1 MISFIVIG
9 RNEGWKLT
17 KSIQSIIDTIKDC
30 ELSSFEIIYV
40 DSDSSDN
47 SVERAKKFVDIKIFK
62 LTGDLN
68 AGIARNVGAQ
78 RSKGDVLFFIDG
90 DMEIQSE
97 FLGLVYS
104 EKNGLIHDF
113 VSGNWMNYYYD
124 LSGELLRK
132 DKYKEMKTDA
142 YEKVT
147 GGFFLINKNTWDLV
161 GGINE
166 DFKISEDIDIGLRLA
181 KKNIFLLR
189 KKDIGVIHHTIDYFD
204 KKRMWRDFLNMD
216 HLYGRSL
223 LYRTHLFN
231 RHMYHRWIR
240 FDYTLLLLILTIILI
255 LLFPDLWIFFASIYF
270 IALIIRGKLSPR
282 KIVFNLLRD
291 LTVLLGLLF
300 FFPKRN
306 DFSIKK
312 MN

>member
-17 KSIQSIIDTIKDC
+17 KSIQSIIDTIECND
-30 ELSSFEIIYV
+30 LLSFEIIYV
-40 DSDSSDN
+40 DSDSSDD
-47 SVERAKKFVDIKIFK
+47 SIKRVKKFNDVVIFK
-62 LTGDLN
+62 LSGDLN

-78 RSKGDVLFFIDG
+78 NSKGDVLFFIDG
-90 DMEIQSE
+90 DMEVQPK
-97 FLGLVYS
+97 FLELVYS
-104 EKNGLIHDF
+104 KENGLVHDF
-113 VSGNWMNYYYD
+113 VSGNWLNYFYNFSD
-124 LSGELLRK
+124 ELLRK
-132 DKYKEMKTDA
+132 EKYKEMKTDA

-147 GGFFLINKNTWDLV
+147 GGFFLIKKKSWDLV
-161 GGINE
+161 GGINA

-189 KKDIGVIHHTIDYFD
+189 KKDIGVVHHTIDYLD

-231 RHMYHRWIR
+231 KHMYHRWIR
-240 FDYTLLLLILTIILI
+240 FDYTLLFLILSIILI
-255 LLFPDLWIFFASIYF
+255 LVLPEIGVVFISIYF
-270 IALIIRGKLSPR
+270 ILLIIRGKLSPR
-282 KIVFNLLRD
+282 RIVYNFLRD
-291 LTVLLGLLF
+291 LTVLFGLLF

-306 DFSIKK
+306 IFSIKK